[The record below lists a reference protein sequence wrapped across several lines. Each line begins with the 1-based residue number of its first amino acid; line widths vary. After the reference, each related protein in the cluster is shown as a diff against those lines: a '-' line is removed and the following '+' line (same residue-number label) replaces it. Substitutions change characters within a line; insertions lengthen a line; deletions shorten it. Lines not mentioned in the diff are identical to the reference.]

1 MSATLAAGLVGAW
14 ALVAYEAV
22 PEDGGDAGHPLR
34 DDAAGLLVYTDGG
47 LMSVQIMR
55 RDRPRW
61 TAETAP
67 SAEGYLAYAGRWEA
81 DEAARTV
88 THHVELSLLPNWIG
102 RAQVRAAEL
111 AGDRLR
117 LTAPPDRIGGR
128 EAVARLTWR
137 RARAAQ

>member
-1 MSATLAAGLVGAW
+1 MSATLTAGLVGAW
-14 ALVAYEAV
+14 ELVAYEAITH
-22 PEDGGDAGHPLR
+22 DGGETEHPLG

-47 LMSVQIMR
+47 RMSVQIMR
-55 RDRPRW
+55 RHRPRW
-61 TAETAP
+61 TSRTPP

-81 DEAARTV
+81 DESARTV

-111 AGDRLR
+111 EGDRLR

-128 EAVARLTWR
+128 EAVARLAWR
-137 RARAAQ
+137 RARATQ